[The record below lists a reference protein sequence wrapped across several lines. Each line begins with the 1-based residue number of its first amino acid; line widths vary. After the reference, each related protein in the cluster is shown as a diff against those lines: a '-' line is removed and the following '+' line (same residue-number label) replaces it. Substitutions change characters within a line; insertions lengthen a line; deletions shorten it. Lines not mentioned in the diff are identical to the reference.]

1 MESELD
7 PRKMFRSCII
17 VTKSQGLIK
26 HRYLLEQLLFLEI
39 MFFDKDVGFHWKKR
53 ILLSI
58 IKIFRAFYFQ
68 KSVELKRSNVAFLKP
83 SHSRPGVSNI
93 IEKLTSIKLS

>member
-1 MESELD
+1 MYIGSERILPLFKSWRSIIFMESELD

-58 IKIFRAFYFQ
+58 MKIFRAF
-68 KSVELKRSNVAFLKP
+68 
-83 SHSRPGVSNI
+83 
-93 IEKLTSIKLS
+93 